1 VVPTYGVQMYTRRV
15 DKDLQV
21 VFLLDLLARETYMHF
36 GTTNRY
42 GDLGRH
48 TCTSELPIDMEID
61 KEHE

>member
-1 VVPTYGVQMYTRRV
+1 MYTRRV